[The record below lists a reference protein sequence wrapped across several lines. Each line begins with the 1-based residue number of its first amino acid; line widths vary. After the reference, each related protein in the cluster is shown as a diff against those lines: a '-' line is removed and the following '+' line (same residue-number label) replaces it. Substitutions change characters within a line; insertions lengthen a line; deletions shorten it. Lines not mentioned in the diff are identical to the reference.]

1 MQFTNNAV
9 AKLDSGRKFHDDA
22 EGETM
27 RAWEKIGI
35 YRDETIRTKG
45 TLYFSLDIFRGILLK
60 KFKLDEEQLQQWG
73 FVVVITET
81 MPHRNSKRVTVII
94 PKNQF
99 TTIADVINHSD
110 GKNIGVTDLE
120 WCASHTVCA
129 PEQANV
135 LNPNEVA
142 EINTPDGVITVKN
155 RSNVFSGRIRLSIT
169 N

>member
-1 MQFTNNAV
+1 MLCRIFMMNGMKKT
-9 AKLDSGRKFHDDA
+9 LL
-22 EGETM
+22 
-27 RAWEKIGI
+27 GI
-35 YRDETIRTKG
+35 YKG
-45 TLYFSLDIFRGILLK
+45 EEESL
-60 KFKLDEEQLQQWG
+60 EEWG
-73 FVVVITET
+73 FTVVITET

-99 TTIADVINHSD
+99 TTIADVINHSE

-155 RSNVFSGRIRLSIT
+155 RSNTFSGRIRLSVT